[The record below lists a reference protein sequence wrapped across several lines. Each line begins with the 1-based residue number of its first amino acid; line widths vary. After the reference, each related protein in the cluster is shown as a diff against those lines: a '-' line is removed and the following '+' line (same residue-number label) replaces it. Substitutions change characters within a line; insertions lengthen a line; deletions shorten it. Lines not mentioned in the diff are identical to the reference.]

1 MRNIKITKDFINSKN
16 TSVLYESGNTKVLI
30 TVSISDRLPGWL
42 ENSDS
47 GWLTAEYNM
56 LPGSSGNRVSRK
68 AYEGG
73 RSKEISR
80 LIGRSLRSICN
91 LKLLNGYMVTVDCD
105 VLEADGGTRTA
116 SINGS
121 WIALNET
128 FNKLVENGELV
139 QNPLENLILS
149 EDFNQYSIDITDTFT
164 DIDMDSLQYSYSVDN
179 SDIFNIFLDNNEL
192 VINSI
197 QDQNGGPV
205 NITVTADD
213 LNRRLTISDSF
224 EVTVNSENDAPIA
237 YDVVLDIN
245 EDAPEIVFPD
255 FIDIDTQ
262 NSSIELS
269 ITTDPSHGS
278 LDIQGQGFL
287 YSPNSNFSGV
297 DFFTYKIFH

>member
-139 QNPLENLILS
+139 QNPLENQIAAVSVGIVDGEYIVDGKISIYDLEEEIEGMKFPDDRDYDTLGGLILDYL
-149 EDFNQYSIDITDTFT
+149 EDIPKKGEVIKHQEWT
-164 DIDMDSLQYSYSVDN
+164 LQ
-179 SDIFNIFLDNNEL
+179 
-192 VINSI
+192 
-197 QDQNGGPV
+197 
-205 NITVTADD
+205 
-213 LNRRLTISDSF
+213 
-224 EVTVNSENDAPIA
+224 
-237 YDVVLDIN
+237 VLDLHGN
-245 EDAPEIVFPD
+245 R
-255 FIDIDTQ
+255 
-262 NSSIELS
+262 
-269 ITTDPSHGS
+269 ITK
-278 LDIQGQGFL
+278 
-287 YSPNSNFSGV
+287 V
-297 DFFTYKIFH
+297 KITKL